1 MRRTLAL
8 IPLAVAL
15 ALPAAPAHASLT
27 CGDLG
32 PVPGYGPVCTVECL
46 LGGRHTVDPK
56 DVQGTV
62 RSFVPY
68 CYA

>member
-1 MRRTLAL
+1 MRRFLVL
-8 IPLAVAL
+8 LPLA
-15 ALPAAPAHASLT
+15 AAFATPAHASIT
-27 CGDLG
+27 CADLG

-46 LGGRHTVDPK
+46 LAAHPAVDPK
-56 DVQGTV
+56 DVPRTV